1 MRFTS
6 ARRGGSLVEFRLVY
20 DGRLP
25 SASNRSR
32 VKEKHDIRKA
42 VHKQLV
48 QLVEIRK
55 MVEDRHTIM
64 SKRIKVS
71 GFSFVPLVTKEHAVF
86 CEIDILFLRSGPPGS
101 VTIGGDLDNRLKV
114 LFDAL
119 RVPHHENEL
128 PKNVTPAEDEQER
141 FRCLLEDDSLITG
154 HTVTTD
160 RLLLPSADDS
170 QVRLILHVRIEPMI
184 RGTGNVGF

>member
-1 MRFTS
+1 M
-6 ARRGGSLVEFRLVY
+6 EFRLVF

-25 SASNRSR
+25 SASNNSR

-42 VHKQLV
+42 IHRQLV

-55 MVEDRHTIM
+55 AVEDRHTIM
-64 SKRIKVS
+64 TRRINVS
-71 GFSFVPLVTKEHAVF
+71 DFGFVPLVTKQHAVF

-101 VTIGGDLDNRLKV
+101 VVVGGDLDNRLKV

-119 RVPHHENEL
+119 RVPHNANEL
-128 PKNVTPAEDEQER
+128 PANLKPEDGETP

-154 HTVTTD
+154 HSVTTD
-160 RLLLPSADDS
+160 RLLLPEADDS
-170 QVRLILHVRIEPMI
+170 QVRLILQVRIEPMI
-184 RGTGNVGF
+184 RGPGNLGF